1 MALNS
6 ISTLSTKEAKQ
17 IAKLD
22 IAQAKRQGRTVAG
35 DGTISG
41 AEDSG
46 QPYYRALNDYDITE
60 LPTRYSGNDIVD
72 NPNSEGLLQGRPWSA
87 DGITLTGIA
96 MWLDPAYAVSGT
108 TILDQSI
115 NSNNATLVGATH
127 DADNDQFT
135 FDGTND
141 YIRSPNLYSDIG
153 NPDTFS
159 AGAWVKP
166 TAGGVVVTITNS
178 ATPEVA
184 YHFTALE
191 FVESGGKPVPYFGL
205 WNGAGITSDTGTALE
220 YDTWYHMMITYNGTT
235 LKGYINGAEVA
246 SAAVTF
252 DSPHDDGETTHHLLW
267 GANDSTNMGDGTY
280 FNGNMGEI
288 RIYDDAITAD
298 QVLSNYNATKSRY
311 GY

>member
-1 MALNS
+1 MALNG
-6 ISTLSTKEAKQ
+6 ISSLSTKEAKQ
-17 IAKLD
+17 VAKLD
-22 IAQAKRQGRTVAG
+22 IAEAKRQGKTVAG

-41 AEDSG
+41 AVDAN
-46 QPYYRALNDYDITE
+46 QPYYRVNNIYDITE
-60 LPTRYSGNDIVD
+60 LPTRYSGNTVVD
-72 NPNSEGLLQGRPWSA
+72 NPNSEGLLQGRPWSS
-87 DGITLTGIA
+87 DGVTLPVT
-96 MWLDPAYAVSGT
+96 MWLDPAYAVSGA
-108 TILDQSI
+108 TIPDQST
-115 NSNNATLVGATH
+115 NSNDATLVGATH

-166 TAGGVVVTITNS
+166 TAGGVVMAVTNT
-178 ATPEVA
+178 ATPGVA
-184 YHFTALE
+184 YHFSALE

-205 WNGAGITSDTGTALE
+205 WNGLDITSDTGTALE
-220 YDTWYHMMITYNGTT
+220 YDTWYHMMLTYNGTT

-246 SAAVTF
+246 SASVTF
-252 DSPHDDGETTHHLLW
+252 DSPHDDGETDHYLLW
-267 GANDSTNMGDGTY
+267 GASDATNMGDGTY

-288 RIYDDAITAD
+288 RAYDDAITAD

>member
-1 MALNS
+1 MALNG
-6 ISTLSTKEAKQ
+6 ISSLSTKEAKQ
-17 IAKLD
+17 VAKLD
-22 IAQAKRQGRTVAG
+22 IAEAKRQGKTVAG

-41 AEDSG
+41 AVDAN
-46 QPYYRALNDYDITE
+46 QPYYRVNNIYDITE
-60 LPTRYSGNDIVD
+60 LPTRYSGNTVVD
-72 NPNSEGLLQGRPWSA
+72 NPNSEGLLQGRPWSS
-87 DGITLTGIA
+87 DGVTLPVT
-96 MWLDPAYAVSGT
+96 MWLDPAYAVSGA
-108 TILDQSI
+108 TIPDQST
-115 NSNNATLVGATH
+115 NSNDATLVGATH

-166 TAGGVVVTITNS
+166 TAGGMVMTVTNT
-178 ATPEVA
+178 ATPGVD
-184 YHFTALE
+184 YHFSALE

-205 WNGAGITSDTGTALE
+205 WNGLGITSDTGTALE
-220 YDTWYHMMITYNGTT
+220 YDTWYHMMLTYNGTT

-246 SAAVTF
+246 SASVTF
-252 DSPHDDGETTHHLLW
+252 DSPHDDSETDHYLLW
-267 GANDSTNMGDGTY
+267 GASDTTNMGDGTY

-288 RIYDDAITAD
+288 RAYDDAITAD